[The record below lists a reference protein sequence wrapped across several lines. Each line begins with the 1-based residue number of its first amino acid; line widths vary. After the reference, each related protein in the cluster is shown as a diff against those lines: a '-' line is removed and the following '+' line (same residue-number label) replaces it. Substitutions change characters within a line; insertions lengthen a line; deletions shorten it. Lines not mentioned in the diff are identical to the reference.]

1 MFHHSAFIILTLSLG
16 LVATHKQKEIFR
28 CIAIFTPI
36 AALISTYI
44 MPQQLAFDLFK
55 TEIIFDGS
63 FYNKLIGFAF
73 CIVLLAANLY
83 SIGQNKK
90 FELILGNFYAA
101 STLLC
106 LFAGDFLSLFIGL
119 ELMMLFSSSI
129 IFIGEKRFSIRSA
142 KKYFITHLTSSSLIL
157 LGIVHIISKSKSLA
171 LVNVASLMSNPE
183 YSTVVLVIML
193 VGMLIN
199 IAAFPFS
206 GWMVNYYQNALP
218 SGFIYIISFT
228 TKLSILLILK
238 LFSGLFALKYIGV
251 LMIIYAS
258 IKALRE
264 NSILRLLC
272 YLSIMAMG
280 LMLMGISIGSE
291 AAISSVIYYLFIHIL
306 YKATLSICS
315 ASVIDVT
322 GIIDCSDL
330 KKISNNTI
338 IIGTIIGIAMMIN
351 LPGTSALYI
360 KSAISN
366 LFSGEIFYLA
376 PILLSLVTVYSLPWK
391 NCLKKHVTYQRLV
404 INNYTQASLIFMGSV
419 LICFGLFGSK
429 LMFLTN
435 GTVLDYAGIFSFES
449 LKQLIIISL
458 GFYLALKYKIKKLH
472 TKSIN
477 LVDWLGKRFLQLH
490 SWLFSKNNEGTQDT
504 EALSIGSLEYQISIK
519 LAVLHNQKTA
529 IFIVFIIFLTIL
541 ITLLLRA

>member
-1 MFHHSAFIILTLSLG
+1 MLALG
-16 LVATHKQKEIFR
+16 LVATRKQKEIFR
-28 CIAIFTPI
+28 CIAIFMPI
-36 AALISTYI
+36 VAITFTYI
-44 MPQQLAFDLFK
+44 MPQQIAFDLFK
-55 TEIIFDGS
+55 TEIIYDGS

-101 STLLC
+101 SMLLC

-157 LGIVHIISKSKSLA
+157 FGIVHIISKSKSLA
-171 LVNVASLMSNPE
+171 LVNVTSLMSNPE
-183 YSTVVLVIML
+183 YSTIVLVIML
-193 VGMLIN
+193 IGMLIN

-206 GWMVNYYQNALP
+206 GWMVNYYQNAST
-218 SGFIYIISFT
+218 SGFIYLISFT
-228 TKLSILLILK
+228 TKLSIFLILK

-258 IKALRE
+258 IKAILE

-280 LMLMGISIGSE
+280 LMLMGISIGTE

-315 ASVIDVT
+315 ASVIDTT

-330 KKISNNTI
+330 KKISNNIITI
-338 IIGTIIGIAMMIN
+338 GAFSGIAMMIS
-351 LPGTSALYI
+351 LPGTSALQI
-360 KSAISN
+360 KSAISH
-366 LFSGEIFYLA
+366 LFSGDFFYLA
-376 PILLSLVTVYSLPWK
+376 LILLSLVTVYSLPWK
-391 NCLKKHVTYQRLV
+391 NCLKKHVTYQKLV
-404 INNYTQASLIFMGSV
+404 LNNYSQVSLIFISFV
-419 LICFGLFGSK
+419 LTCIGLFGDK
-429 LMFLTN
+429 LLFLTT
-435 GTVLDYAGIFSFES
+435 GTTIDYAGIFSFDS
-449 LKQLIIISL
+449 LKQLVIISL

-477 LVDWLGKRFLQLH
+477 LVDWFGKRFLQLH
-490 SWLFSKNNEGTQDT
+490 SWWFSKNNESTQDT
-504 EALSIGSLEYQISIK
+504 ESLSIESLEYQISTK
-519 LAVLHNQKTA
+519 LATLHNQKTA
-529 IFIVFIIFLTIL
+529 IFIVFIVFLTIL
-541 ITLLLRA
+541 ITLLFLA

>member
-1 MFHHSAFIILTLSLG
+1 MFYHPTFIIFMLALG
-16 LVATHKQKEIFR
+16 LVATRKQKEIFR
-28 CIAIFTPI
+28 CIAIFMPI
-36 AALISTYI
+36 VAITFTYI
-44 MPQQLAFDLFK
+44 MPQQIAFDLFK
-55 TEIIFDGS
+55 TEIIYDGS

-101 STLLC
+101 SMLLC

-157 LGIVHIISKSKSLA
+157 FGIVHIISKSKSLA
-171 LVNVASLMSNPE
+171 LVNVTSLMSNPE
-183 YSTVVLVIML
+183 YSTIVLVIML
-193 VGMLIN
+193 IGMLIN

-206 GWMVNYYQNALP
+206 GWMVNYYQNAST
-218 SGFIYIISFT
+218 SGFIYLISFT
-228 TKLSILLILK
+228 TKLSIFLILK

-258 IKALRE
+258 IKAILE

-280 LMLMGISIGSE
+280 LMLMGISIGTE

-315 ASVIDVT
+315 ASVIDTT

-330 KKISNNTI
+330 KKISNNIITI
-338 IIGTIIGIAMMIN
+338 GAFSGIAMMIS
-351 LPGTSALYI
+351 LPGTSALQI
-360 KSAISN
+360 KSAISH
-366 LFSGEIFYLA
+366 LFSGDFFYLA
-376 PILLSLVTVYSLPWK
+376 LILLSLVTVYSLPWK
-391 NCLKKHVTYQRLV
+391 NCLKKHVTYQKLV
-404 INNYTQASLIFMGSV
+404 LNNYSQVSLIFISFV
-419 LICFGLFGSK
+419 LTCIGLFGDK
-429 LMFLTN
+429 LLFLTT
-435 GTVLDYAGIFSFES
+435 GTTIDYAGIFSFDS
-449 LKQLIIISL
+449 LKQLVIISL

-477 LVDWLGKRFLQLH
+477 LVDWFGKRFLQLH
-490 SWLFSKNNEGTQDT
+490 SWWFSKNNESTQDT
-504 EALSIGSLEYQISIK
+504 ESLSIESLEYQISTK
-519 LAVLHNQKTA
+519 LATLHNQKTA
-529 IFIVFIIFLTIL
+529 IFIVFIVFLTIL
-541 ITLLLRA
+541 ITLLFLA